1 MDDTELMEI
10 HQERMCELC
19 QDCVF
24 GQRMNTNQ
32 YNLCEGSKCDEALDY
47 LKDELVEEKRKK
59 FKYLLI
65 TK

>member
-1 MDDTELMEI
+1 MDDSELMEI

-47 LKDELVEEKRKK
+47 LKDELIEQKRKT
-59 FKYLLI
+59 FKYLI
-65 TK
+65 II